1 MIMSGSA
8 RSRPVI
14 IAGVD
19 GGDAGL
25 RAVDYAVVEARLYD
39 AALVIAHVVDQHALL
54 GIAVPAGRRKALLAA
69 GHSAAQ
75 AGLRRAAATG
85 FPRGRITTEVSV
97 GRPAETLAVLSADA
111 AEMVVGRR
119 DLNGVERLFAGSTS
133 IALASRVSCRLIIVP
148 QEWDPADRN
157 SGTCG
162 IVAGIDGA
170 RESLPVLREA
180 FEQASSRRCE
190 LSVIYA
196 FEPPTFNFA
205 GVAEYQDALHEW
217 MALADLQIAETI
229 AAFDSDYPDVVVHRR
244 FVRNNPVTAL
254 LSCSLDTDLLIIGVR
269 GRKASSGLRV
279 GGVARAVVAGA
290 ECPLALIAK
299 SAEDRHPRD
308 GLEEEDVEVNIG

>member
-1 MIMSGSA
+1 MSASA
-8 RSRPVI
+8 TSRSVI

-25 RAVDYAVVEARLYD
+25 RAVDYAVVEAQLYG
-39 AALVIAHVVDQHALL
+39 AALVIAHVVDQHALF
-54 GIAVPAGRRKALLAA
+54 GIPVPAGRRKALLAA
-69 GHSAAQ
+69 GHAAAQ
-75 AGLRRAAATG
+75 AGARRATATG
-85 FPRGRITTEVSV
+85 FPSRRITTEVSV
-97 GRPAETLAVLSADA
+97 GSPAETLAALSAEA
-111 AEMVVGRR
+111 TEMVLGRR
-119 DLNGVERLFAGSTS
+119 DLKGVERLFAGSTS

-148 QEWDPADRN
+148 QGWDPGDRN
-157 SGTCG
+157 SRTGG

-205 GVAEYQDALHEW
+205 GVAEYQDTLHEW
-217 MALADLQIAETI
+217 MELAEEQIAETV

-244 FVRNNPVTAL
+244 FLRDNPVTAL
-254 LSCSLDTDLLIIGVR
+254 LSSSLDSDLLIIGVR
-269 GRKASSGLRV
+269 GRRASAGLRV
-279 GGVARAVVAGA
+279 GSVARAVVAGA
-290 ECPLALIAK
+290 ECPLALIAT

-308 GLEEEDVEVNIG
+308 RLEEEDVEVQIS